1 MSGSASA
8 AAPEPDRDEQAQGAG
23 TTSSMGSRAAD
34 PGSDGP
40 ASTPPT
46 AAAGTH
52 AEFLITSAERDAAEA
67 RLREAV
73 ADEVLSLEEF
83 GDRMRR
89 LLAARTRGDLH
100 AAVAGLPPVERSTD
114 GNASAEPPPADA
126 ESRRVSR
133 PAGRVR
139 EGGSAIAIL
148 GSSELKGRWR
158 PGPSTTAVAVLG
170 EATVDLQGVEFE
182 GDELVISA
190 VSALGTVEIVVP
202 EGVEVDL
209 RGIAVLGER
218 RNRTGDTIVPDAPV
232 VRIDGLALLG
242 EIIVRHPKPKER
254 LHLPQGRGAF
264 ADRVPLRPPEATGT
278 DRRHG
283 RPAARTSTIRQWVA
297 GVVAA
302 IALAVPLGWA
312 LSADTTVPALFGSNQ
327 QTILTAGLAPG
338 DEVSVGAPL
347 AFGSVAIQ
355 VPDGVNVERN
365 GVVVFGST
373 SCEPCGAQAAPDAPT
388 VSIRTVGAFGSVEVT
403 RVPDAGTQ

>member
-1 MSGSASA
+1 MSGNASA
-8 AAPEPDRDEQAQGAG
+8 AAREPHRDEQAQGAA
-23 TTSSMGSRAAD
+23 TTSSTGSQGAD
-34 PGSDGP
+34 PGNDGP
-40 ASTPPT
+40 GSAGRT
-46 AAAGTH
+46 AAADTH

-83 GDRMRR
+83 GDRIRR

-100 AAVAGLPPVERSTD
+100 AAVAGLPPVD
-114 GNASAEPPPADA
+114 ASASAQRPPAQT
-126 ESRRVSR
+126 EPQRVSR
-133 PAGRVR
+133 PTGRVR

-158 PGPSTTAVAVLG
+158 PGSSTTAVAVLG

-218 RNRTGDTIVPDAPV
+218 RDRTGDTVLPDAPV

-254 LHLPQGRGAF
+254 LRLPDGRGAF
-264 ADRVPLRPPEATGT
+264 ADRVPLRPPGAAAA
-278 DRRHG
+278 DRRG
-283 RPAARTSTIRQWVA
+283 ARLAARSSTVRQWVA
-297 GVVAA
+297 GVLAA
-302 IALAVPLGWA
+302 IAVAVPLGWA
-312 LSADTTVPALFGSNQ
+312 LSADTTVPALFGSNE
-327 QTILTAGLAPG
+327 QTISTAELAPG
-338 DEVSVGAPL
+338 DEMSVGAPL
-347 AFGSVAIQ
+347 AFGSIAIQ
-355 VPDGVNVERN
+355 VPEGVNVERN

-388 VSIRTVGAFGSVEVT
+388 VSVRTVGAFGSVEVT
-403 RVPDAGTQ
+403 RLPDTGTQ